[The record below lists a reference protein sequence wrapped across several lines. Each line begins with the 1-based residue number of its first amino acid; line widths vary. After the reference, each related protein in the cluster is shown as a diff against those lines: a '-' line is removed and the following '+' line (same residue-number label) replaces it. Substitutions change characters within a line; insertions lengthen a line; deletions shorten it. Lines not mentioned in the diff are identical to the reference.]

1 MKISREQAATRFQK
15 EISVLGT
22 SDARK
27 NLLREILQEVILCH
41 MKEAGLFEDMA
52 FHGGTSL
59 RLLHRIDR
67 FSEDLDM
74 SLINANGM
82 YDIVAKMKIL
92 ESSLVKSDFKF
103 EFQNKSKPGKAIQTF
118 SINDSD
124 ILTQFTREIGNVVP
138 GEKIKIK
145 FELDVL
151 PSGHQV
157 FTDAQIKSVFC
168 ATVKAHDLATCMGQK
183 IHAVLCRS
191 HFYGMDFIKGRDL
204 YDLEWYLEKGVT
216 PNYRNLK
223 ECLHR
228 GGPWEKQKLQ
238 INKSWV
244 VTEIH
249 KSLQTKDFSV
259 ILDDLKPLVDSTIFQ
274 VVSSKWSQEY
284 FSNFVQKKIRD

>member
-1 MKISREQAATRFQK
+1 MKVSRDQAATRFQK
-15 EISVLGT
+15 ESSVLGS

-27 NLLREILQEVILCH
+27 NLLREVLQEVILCH

-74 SLINANGM
+74 SLLSANEK
-82 YDIVAKMKIL
+82 YDIATKMKTL
-92 ESSLVKSDFKF
+92 ESSLVSSGFKF
-103 EFQNKSKPGKAIQTF
+103 EFQNKSKLGKAIQTF
-118 SINDSD
+118 YINDSD
-124 ILTQFTREIGNVVP
+124 ILTQFTREIGNVIP

-151 PSGHQV
+151 PSDHQV
-157 FTDAQIKSVFC
+157 FTDSEIKSIFS
-168 ATVKAHDLATCMGQK
+168 ATVKAHDLTTCMGQK

-191 HFYGMDFIKGRDL
+191 HFYGMDIIKGRDV
-204 YDLEWYLEKGVT
+204 YDFEWYLEKGIT
-216 PNYRNLK
+216 PNYANLK
-223 ECLHR
+223 ECLFR

-238 INKSWV
+238 VNKSWV

-249 KSLQTKDFSV
+249 KSLQTKDFSM

-274 VVSSKWSQEY
+274 DVSSRWSKDY
-284 FSNFVQKKIRD
+284 FSNFVQKKIKD